1 MLRVWV
7 GSKPVGVL
15 DRSGKRGSTFVYD
28 VKTDGRDAVSLT
40 MPKRTESWNSEFG
53 LLPIFDMNLPEG
65 ALEGRIRT
73 AFAKALGH
81 FDDLDLLAV
90 VGRSQI
96 GRVRFTGMEEELV
109 EDVPF
114 RSIDDLLRARRAGD
128 LYNDL
133 LETYAVHS
141 GVAGVQ
147 PKVLVRA
154 REDGPSDGRQSL
166 SVRGATH
173 IVKMWDPDEYPEL
186 AANEFF
192 CLMAARQVG
201 LEVPDFRLSED
212 GQALVVERFDLTDG
226 SYRGYEDFCA
236 LNGVTSKD
244 KYNGGYETKLFKRIK
259 EFVSPENAVG
269 SLEVAF
275 RLFVINCGIRNGD
288 AHLKNF
294 GVVYKDADSPVRLAP
309 VYDLITTRAYIK
321 NDAMALTLDGS
332 TAWPDRKRLD
342 RLGVTRAN
350 LRPGRVAEI
359 VEQTC
364 DALSD
369 VSGRVKAYFEE
380 SRFAE
385 VGAKMLREWQAG
397 VCSLC
402 EGKVIHLMGTLDE
415 TPPKND

>member
-28 VKTDGRDAVSLT
+28 VKADGRDAVSLT
-40 MPKRTESWNSEFG
+40 MPKRTESWNSQFG

-65 ALEGRIRT
+65 ALEEKIRT
-73 AFAKALGH
+73 AFAKALGR
-81 FDDLDLLAV
+81 FDDIDLLAV

-96 GRVRFTGMEEELV
+96 GRIRFTGMEEGLV

-114 RSIDDLLRARRAGD
+114 RSIDDLLRARREGD
-128 LYNDL
+128 LYNEL

-147 PKVLVRA
+147 PKVLVRV
-154 REDGPSDGRQSL
+154 REDKQSDGRESL

-173 IVKMWDPDEYPEL
+173 IVKMWDPVEYPEL

-192 CLMAARQVG
+192 CLMAAQEIG
-201 LEVPDFRLSED
+201 LDVPDFRLSED
-212 GQALVVERFDLTDG
+212 GLALVVERFDLTDG
-226 SYRGYEDFCA
+226 LYLGSEDFCV

-244 KYNGGYETKLFKRIK
+244 KYNGGYETKLFRRIK

-269 SLEVAF
+269 SLEAAF
-275 RLFVINCGIRNGD
+275 RLFVINCAIRNGD

-294 GVVYKDADSPVRLAP
+294 GVVYKDTESPVRLAP

-332 TAWPDRKRLD
+332 TAWPDRKKLD

-364 DALSD
+364 DTLSD
-369 VSGRVKAYFEE
+369 VSRRAKAYFGE
-380 SRFAE
+380 SRFPQ
-385 VGAKMLREWQAG
+385 VGERMLREWQAG
-397 VCSLC
+397 VSSLC
-402 EGKVIHLMGTLDE
+402 EGRRSI
-415 TPPKND
+415 

>member
-1 MLRVWV
+1 
-7 GSKPVGVL
+7 
-15 DRSGKRGSTFVYD
+15 
-28 VKTDGRDAVSLT
+28 
-40 MPKRTESWNSEFG
+40 
-53 LLPIFDMNLPEG
+53 
-65 ALEGRIRT
+65 
-73 AFAKALGH
+73 
-81 FDDLDLLAV
+81 
-90 VGRSQI
+90 
-96 GRVRFTGMEEELV
+96 V

-128 LYNDL
+128 LYNEL
-133 LETYAVHS
+133 LETYAVHP

-154 REDGPSDGRQSL
+154 RDDGPSDERQSL

-192 CLMAARQVG
+192 CLMAAQQVG
-201 LEVPDFRLSED
+201 LEVPDYRLSED
-212 GQALVVERFDLTDG
+212 GRALVVKRFDLIDG
-226 SYRGYEDFCA
+226 SYSGYEDFCV

-244 KYNGGYETKLFKRIK
+244 KYNGRYETKLFKRIK

-359 VEQTC
+359 VEQTR
-364 DALSD
+364 DTLSD

-380 SRFAE
+380 SRFPE

-402 EGKVIHLMGTLDE
+402 EGKTIHLMGL
-415 TPPKND
+415 

>member
-28 VKTDGRDAVSLT
+28 VKADGRDAVSLT

-65 ALEGRIRT
+65 ALEGKIRT
-73 AFAKALGH
+73 AFAKALGR
-81 FDDLDLLAV
+81 FDDIDLLAV

-96 GRVRFTGMEEELV
+96 GRIRFTGMEEELV

-114 RSIDDLLRARRAGD
+114 RSIDDLLRARREGD
-128 LYNDL
+128 LYNEL

-141 GVAGVQ
+141 GIAGVQ

-154 REDGPSDGRQSL
+154 REDEQPDDRKSL

-173 IVKMWDPDEYPEL
+173 IVKMWDPHEYPEL

-192 CLMAARQVG
+192 CLMAAQEVG
-201 LEVPDFRLSED
+201 LDVPDFRLSED
-212 GQALVVERFDLTDG
+212 GLALVVERFDLTDG
-226 SYRGYEDFCA
+226 LYLGYEDFCV

-275 RLFVINCGIRNGD
+275 RLFVINCAIRNGD

-294 GVVYKDADSPVRLAP
+294 GVVYKDAESPVRLAP

-332 TAWPDRKRLD
+332 TAWPDRKKLD

-364 DALSD
+364 DTLSD
-369 VSGRVKAYFEE
+369 VSRRAKAYFEE
-380 SRFAE
+380 SRFPQ
-385 VGAKMLREWQAG
+385 VGERMLREWQDG
-397 VCSLC
+397 VGSLS
-402 EGKVIHLMGTLDE
+402 EGRTIHLME
-415 TPPKND
+415 VPHERAAQNS